1 MLALALALAPTLA
14 IVLFIIYR
22 DKFDREPP
30 TVLVGSFF
38 YGMLAT
44 VPAIALEIGAGYFG
58 LEKTIHGTVIFV
70 FFGVA
75 LVEEFVKFIP
85 LRIYS
90 FTRRSFD
97 EPLDGIVHGVMVGLG
112 FATLENLLYVYQNG
126 IGVAIARMFLSVPGH
141 AAYGVIMGYFFG
153 KAKFNYNNRFGIL
166 LTGLLVATFF
176 HGLYDSCLF
185 VSQKVDDNTTKA
197 VLILSALTTDI
208 VAYIFA
214 ARLIGQHRRIS
225 RFLYVDKP
233 VCTTRPAVMADIP
246 LLCTLADQVWPL
258 TYEKILSRPQ
268 IIYMMRLIYSE
279 ASLRRQMETG
289 HEFIIVYNAGIPV
302 GFASYSELEP
312 GLFKLQKL
320 YVLPNQQGR
329 GTGRFLI
336 NEVISLVKSR
346 GAVALRLNVN
356 RHNKARSFYEK
367 IGFTVIKEEKI
378 DIGSGFVMD
387 DYVMEKS
394 LVEFVETPVGGPAV
408 STDLAE

>member
-30 TVLVGSFF
+30 TVLAGSFF
-38 YGMLAT
+38 YGMIAT

-75 LVEEFVKFIP
+75 LVEEFVKFVP

-90 FTRRSFD
+90 FNRRSFD

-153 KAKFNYNNRFGIL
+153 KAKFNYRNRLGLL

-185 VSQKVDDNTTKA
+185 VSQKVADNTTKA
-197 VLILSALTTDI
+197 ILVLSALTTDI

-214 ARLIGQHRRIS
+214 ARLIRQHRRIS
-225 RFLYVDKP
+225 RFLYVEKP
-233 VCTTRPAVMADIP
+233 VCSTRPAVVSDIP

-289 HEFIIVYNAGIPV
+289 HEFIILYNAGIPV

-378 DIGSGFVMD
+378 DIGNGFVMD
-387 DYVMEKS
+387 DFVMEKS
-394 LVEFVETPVGGPAV
+394 LGDLMEMPVADMEV
-408 STDLAE
+408 NKEVM

>member
-30 TVLVGSFF
+30 TVLAGSFF
-38 YGMLAT
+38 YGMIAT

-75 LVEEFVKFIP
+75 LVEEFVKFVP

-90 FTRRSFD
+90 FNRRSFD

-153 KAKFNYNNRFGIL
+153 KAKFNYRNRLGLL

-185 VSQKVDDNTTKA
+185 VSQKVADNTTKA
-197 VLILSALTTDI
+197 ILVLSALTTDI
-208 VAYIFA
+208 MAYIFA
-214 ARLIGQHRRIS
+214 ARLIRQHRRIS
-225 RFLYVDKP
+225 RFLYVEKP
-233 VCTTRPAVMADIP
+233 VCSTRPAVVSDIP

-289 HEFIIVYNAGIPV
+289 HEFIILYNAGIPV

-378 DIGSGFVMD
+378 DIGNGFVMD
-387 DYVMEKS
+387 DFVMEKS
-394 LVEFVETPVGGPAV
+394 LGDLMEMPVADMEV
-408 STDLAE
+408 NKEVM

>member
-22 DKFDREPP
+22 DKFDREPA
-30 TVLVGSFF
+30 TVLFGSFL
-38 YGMLAT
+38 YGMLVT
-44 VPAIALEIGAGYFG
+44 IPAIALEIGAGYFG
-58 LEKTIHGTVIFV
+58 LEKTIHGTVVFV

-75 LVEEFVKFIP
+75 LVEEFVKFVP
-85 LRIYS
+85 LRLYS

-141 AAYGVIMGYFFG
+141 AAYGVIMGYFLG
-153 KAKFNYNNRFGIL
+153 KAKFDYKSRFGLL

-185 VSQKVDDNTTKA
+185 VSQKVEDNATKA

-233 VCTTRPAVMADIP
+233 VCTTRPAVAADIP
-246 LLCTLADQVWPL
+246 LIRTLANQVWPL
-258 TYEKILSRPQ
+258 TYEKILSRAQ
-268 IIYMMRLIYSE
+268 VIYMMRLIYSE

-312 GLFKLQKL
+312 ALFKLQKL

-336 NEVISLVKSR
+336 NEVISLVKNR
-346 GAVALRLNVN
+346 GAAALRLNVN
-356 RHNKARSFYEK
+356 RYNKARSFYEK

-378 DIGSGFVMD
+378 DIGNGFVMD
-387 DYVMEKS
+387 DFVMEKS
-394 LVEFVETPVGGPAV
+394 LVAFAETPVDDPKL
-408 STDLAE
+408 STDAV

>member
-30 TVLVGSFF
+30 TVLAGSFF
-38 YGMLAT
+38 YGMIAT

-75 LVEEFVKFIP
+75 LVEEFVKFVP

-90 FTRRSFD
+90 FNRRSFD

-153 KAKFNYNNRFGIL
+153 KAKFNYRNRLGLL

-185 VSQKVDDNTTKA
+185 VSQKVADNTTKA
-197 VLILSALTTDI
+197 ILVLSALTTDI
-208 VAYIFA
+208 MAYIFA
-214 ARLIGQHRRIS
+214 ARLIRQHRRIS
-225 RFLYVDKP
+225 RFLYVEKP
-233 VCTTRPAVMADIP
+233 VCSTRPAVVSDIP

-289 HEFIIVYNAGIPV
+289 HEFIILYNAGIPV

-378 DIGSGFVMD
+378 DIGNGFVMD
-387 DYVMEKS
+387 DFVMEKS
-394 LVEFVETPVGGPAV
+394 LGDLMEMPVGDMEV
-408 STDLAE
+408 NKEVM